1 MKKDIQFHI
10 VITAHINLKER
21 ILLYIATEI
30 YNLLLDT
37 KYTLLSS
44 LTISP
49 VYVYARK
56 KKKKEKENYHNIRE
70 FPILIL
76 TMSDN

>member
-1 MKKDIQFHI
+1 VKREIQFHI

-21 ILLYIATEI
+21 VLLYITTEI
-30 YNLLLDT
+30 YNLILDT
-37 KYTLLSS
+37 QNIPFYLL
-44 LTISP
+44 LSP

-56 KKKKEKENYHNIRE
+56 KKRKKKRTHNIQE